1 MKKLKLFLIT
11 LVTGLFT
18 SPVMAVLPT
27 AADVTGG
34 AVVDED
40 SPIAMLQNLFSSGI
54 GTAATVF
61 AAFIILGGGWHIWNS
76 FAESREKGNWKNFA
90 ITFSV
95 VAFLMVGGVVLAI
108 LANNY
113 GGTFA

>member
-1 MKKLKLFLIT
+1 MKKLKHLFLTAIA
-11 LVTGLFT
+11 GLFA
-18 SPVMAVLPT
+18 SPVMAALPT
-27 AADVTGG
+27 ANDVTGG
-34 AVVDED
+34 ATVDND
-40 SPIAMLQNLFSSGI
+40 SPIAMIQNLFSSGI

-61 AAFIILGGGWHIWNS
+61 AAIIILGGGWHIWNS

-90 ITFSV
+90 ITFSIV
-95 VAFLMVGGVVLAI
+95 SFLMVGGVVLAI